1 MSVIRITKECSF
13 DTAHVLEGYPGKC
26 KNIHGHTYHLKVTV
40 KGKVNNADIPQKG
53 MVMDF
58 GDLKKILKEHI
69 IPLYDHKLIINAATQ
84 KYKNLLDNEGVRPV
98 NYQPTSENMLLEM
111 VAIIKQHL
119 PSHITL
125 HKVFLRETATSFAE
139 WHAEDN

>member
-1 MSVIRITKECSF
+1 
-13 DTAHVLEGYPGKC
+13 
-26 KNIHGHTYHLKVTV
+26 
-40 KGKVNNADIPQKG
+40 
-53 MVMDF
+53 
-58 GDLKKILKEHI
+58 
-69 IPLYDHKLIINAATQ
+69 
-84 KYKNLLDNEGVRPV
+84 
-98 NYQPTSENMLLEM
+98 MLLEM